1 MKNLAAI
8 VPARGGSKGIPK
20 KNISIIDGKPL
31 VDYTIQFAKSLGIEV
46 FLSSDSDEILD
57 RGKINSINC
66 IKRPKE
72 LSTDSSLIVDTLLHA
87 AKIIN
92 SKEKIIDSFIVLQ
105 PTFLIRDLQ
114 EVKSAI
120 ESFKMNNYESLVAVT
135 RMTEHPCWCID
146 LNEKSQEWEYLVERP
161 KGETNRQK
169 FKNTYFF
176 INGNFYIS
184 KISSLKKHK
193 GYFHKN
199 TKFSIS
205 EERYNVDID
214 YPQDLEFAK
223 SQIYR
228 LKKNT

>member
-8 VPARGGSKGIPK
+8 IPARGGSKGIPK

-31 VDYTIQFAKSLGIEV
+31 VDYTIEFAKSLGIEV
-46 FLSSDSDEILD
+46 YLTSDSDEILE
-57 RGKINSINC
+57 RGNINSIHC
-66 IKRPKE
+66 IKRPDE
-72 LSTDSSLIVDTLLHA
+72 LATDSSVILDTLLHA
-87 AKIIN
+87 AKVIN
-92 SKEKIIDSFIVLQ
+92 SEEEKIDSFIVLQ
-105 PTFLIRDLQ
+105 PTFLIRDLG

-120 ESFKMNNYESLVAVT
+120 NSFKLNNYESLVAVT

-146 LNEKSQEWEYLVERP
+146 LNEDSKEWEYLVKPP

-176 INGNFYIS
+176 INGNFYIT
-184 KISSLKKHK
+184 KISSLEKNK
-193 GYFHKN
+193 GYFHQN
-199 TKFSIS
+199 THFSIS
-205 EERYNVDID
+205 EERYNIDID

-228 LKKNT
+228 LKKNI